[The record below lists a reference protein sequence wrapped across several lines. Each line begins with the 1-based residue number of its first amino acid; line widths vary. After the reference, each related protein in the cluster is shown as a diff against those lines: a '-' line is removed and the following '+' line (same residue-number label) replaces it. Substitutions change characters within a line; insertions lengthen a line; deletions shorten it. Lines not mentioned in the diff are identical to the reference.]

1 MHLCSMNQALD
12 IEIDALTESVVE
24 VSTGKIFKTDVP
36 KVSIEFLKTIHKK
49 NGWKFNWKK
58 ESKEENRLIYKLV
71 LEKDKSILLGL
82 ISFEIK
88 QDHVHIHL
96 IENSP
101 ENVGK
106 IKVYQGIAGNLFAFA
121 CKFSSE
127 TGFNGVLAFIA
138 KTDLIQHYFVTLG
151 ATLLKNQRMFIL
163 EKQAEILINKY
174 FKNEKK

>member
-1 MHLCSMNQALD
+1 MNQALD
-12 IEIDALTESVVE
+12 IEIDILSESVVE
-24 VSTGKIFKTDVP
+24 VLTGEIFKTHVS
-36 KVSIEFLKTIHKK
+36 KASIEFLNKIHKK

-58 ESKEENRLIYKLV
+58 EAKEPNKLV
-71 LEKDKSILLGL
+71 YKMVLDSNKSILLGL

-121 CKFSSE
+121 CKFSLES
-127 TGFNGVLAFIA
+127 GFDGVVSFIA
-138 KTDLIQHYFVTLG
+138 KTNLIQHYFVTLG

>member
-1 MHLCSMNQALD
+1 MNQALD
-12 IEIDALTESVVE
+12 IEIDILSESVVE
-24 VSTGKIFKTDVP
+24 VLTGKIFKTHVS
-36 KVSIEFLKTIHKK
+36 KASIEFLNKIHKK

-58 ESKEENRLIYKLV
+58 EAKDPNKLV
-71 LEKDKSILLGL
+71 YKMVLDSNKSILLGL

-106 IKVYQGIAGNLFAFA
+106 IRVYQGIAGNLFAFA
-121 CKFSSE
+121 CKFSLES
-127 TGFNGVLAFIA
+127 GFDGVVAFIA
-138 KTDLIQHYFVTLG
+138 KTNLIQHYFVTLG

>member
-1 MHLCSMNQALD
+1 MNQALD
-12 IEIDALTESVVE
+12 IEIDILSESVVE
-24 VSTGKIFKTDVP
+24 FLTGRIFKTHVS
-36 KVSIEFLKTIHKK
+36 KASIEYLNKIHKK

-58 ESKEENRLIYKLV
+58 EGKDPNRLVYKMV
-71 LEKDKSILLGL
+71 LDSNKSILLGL

-121 CKFSSE
+121 CKFSLES
-127 TGFNGVLAFIA
+127 GFDGVVSFIA
-138 KTDLIQHYFVTLG
+138 KTNLIQHYFVTLG